1 VTSTSASI
9 VQLAHP
15 IGWRARGAA
24 LLAAMLSMSCGSSSA
39 PSGSDDRDPAEPGT
53 VGAHVWDAS
62 SESLEL
68 RREWSY
74 GGPASVPPMSGS
86 SCWFFERG
94 ALSVA
99 QREALDAL
107 MLVALT
113 DACTYDGFEY
123 YELTVLDRDG
133 SEFVYRDTGC
143 DFLRLEDAQ
152 AMLPANAFSS
162 DVFPGTT
169 AAACTE

>member
-1 VTSTSASI
+1 MTSTSPSI
-9 VQLAHP
+9 FLLWQR
-15 IGWRARGAA
+15 IGFRAPGAA
-24 LLAAMLSMSCGSSSA
+24 LLAGMLSMSCGSSARSV
-39 PSGSDDRDPAEPGT
+39 SNDRDPAEPGT

-68 RREWSY
+68 RKVWSY
-74 GGPASVPPMSGS
+74 GGPANTPPSSGS
-86 SCWFFERG
+86 SCWFFESS

-99 QREALDAL
+99 QRQALDAL
-107 MLVALT
+107 TLVPLT

-143 DFLRLEDAQ
+143 NFLRLEDAQ
-152 AMLPANAFSS
+152 AILPANAFSS

-169 AAACTE
+169 SAACAE

>member
-9 VQLAHP
+9 VRLAHR
-15 IGWRARGAA
+15 IGLHARGAA
-24 LLAAMLSMSCGSSSA
+24 LLAGMLSMSCGSSSA
-39 PSGSDDRDPAEPGT
+39 PSDPDDRAEPGT

-68 RREWSY
+68 RKEWSY
-74 GGPASVPPMSGS
+74 GGPASIPPVSGS

-107 MLVALT
+107 TLVPLT

-123 YELTVLDRDG
+123 YELTVVDRDG

-169 AAACTE
+169 STACAE